1 MRDLLEQQG
10 SRWRMRH
17 WVLAAAIALM
27 IGQAIAAESGPGQTN
42 SPSPSSAAQESGSFL
57 QLLAK
62 GGWFMLPIGLASLM
76 GLALVI
82 ERLVAVRRWRVIPPG
97 FAAGLKRASPE
108 GADDR
113 EAALRYCEEHPSPIS
128 RVVAA
133 GLRKM
138 PRGQAAVE
146 KALEDAGGIE
156 IQKLR
161 RNLRMMYGVSV
172 VAPMMGL
179 LGTVW
184 GMIGAFRVTSSARG
198 LGRPEML
205 AKGIYEALVAT
216 LAGLMVAIPVLVF
229 YYYLVSKIERIVG
242 EMNEISI
249 AFMDHFLET
258 DKEFINHGEH
268 GDH

>member
-1 MRDLLEQQG
+1 MRDLLK
-10 SRWRMRH
+10 RDKYWWPRMPH
-17 WVLAAAIALM
+17 WVFFAAVALM
-27 IGQAIAAESGPGQTN
+27 IWQAVPAHGGAGGPTAVAPA
-42 SPSPSSAAQESGSFL
+42 PSPEESRSFL

-62 GGWFMLPIGLASLM
+62 GGWFMLPIGLASLV
-76 GLALVI
+76 GLALLI
-82 ERLVAVRRWRVIPPG
+82 ERLVAVRRMRVIPPG
-97 FAAGLKRASPE
+97 FMVGLKRASPD

-113 EAALRYCEEHPSPIS
+113 EAALRYCSQRPSPIA
-128 RVVAA
+128 RVLAA
-133 GLRKM
+133 GLRKL

-146 KALEDAGGIE
+146 KAMEDAGAIE

-161 RNLRMMYGVSV
+161 RNLRMLYGISV

-184 GMIGAFRVTSSARG
+184 GMIDAFRVTSSARG

-229 YYYLVSKIERIVG
+229 YYYFVSKIERIVG

-249 AFMDHFLET
+249 AFVDHFVELE
-258 DKEFINHGEH
+258 KSEA
-268 GDH
+268 GDDAAR